1 MKIGAGGLQIQATQ
15 EVNKI
20 KYEEQVIKKQPEQ
33 VESIRATGVK
43 PSKDEIVKA
52 VEQLNDSS
60 ELSNKHLTFQV
71 HEETDRMMVK
81 ILDEKG
87 EVLKE
92 IPPEE
97 TLEMVAKIQ
106 KSVGVLI
113 DNYI

>member
-15 EVNKI
+15 EINKI
-20 KYEEQVIKKQPEQ
+20 KPDEQELKKQPLQ
-33 VESIRATGVK
+33 VEEVKGTGVK
-43 PSKDEIVKA
+43 PSQEEVIKA

-60 ELSNKHLTFQV
+60 KLGDKHLKFQI
-71 HEETDRMMVK
+71 HEETDRVMVK

-97 TLEMVAKIQ
+97 TLEMAAKIQ
-106 KSVGVLI
+106 KSVGLLI